1 MSTILPIVAFVII
14 LVCAG
19 LLFFLTLP
27 PKRRPRWGLRPITA
41 FSELIR
47 SLGLSVEEG
56 TRLHLTL
63 GHTGITQPTSASAL
77 IGLQALERIT
87 AVSSIS
93 DRPPLATSGEGSLT
107 LLSQSTQRAAYRL
120 NNALDLYDPQR
131 GRLTGVT
138 PLSYAAGMLP
148 IAHDE
153 NVSVHLMIGHYG
165 PEIGLLC
172 EAAVRNNAFTLAA
185 SDSLSTQAVL
195 FATTKQPLIG
205 EELFAIPAYLQT
217 SPAHVASLRVQ
228 DLLRWG
234 VILALVLSAVLGVF
248 GWL

>member
-1 MSTILPIVAFVII
+1 MSIFLSILALVII
-14 LVCAG
+14 LISAG
-19 LLFFLTLP
+19 LLFFLALP
-27 PKRRPRWGLRPITA
+27 PKRRSRWGLRPIPA
-41 FSELIR
+41 FSELVR
-47 SLGLSVEEG
+47 VLGLSVEEG

-63 GHTGITQPTSASAL
+63 GHAGITQPTSASAL
-77 IGLQALERIT
+77 VGLQALERIT
-87 AVSSIS
+87 AISSVS

-107 LLSQSTQRAAYRL
+107 LLSQSTLRAVYRL

-148 IAHDE
+148 IAYDE
-153 NVSVHLMIGHYG
+153 NVSAHLIVGHYG
-165 PEIGLLC
+165 LEIGLLC

-185 SDSLSTQAVL
+185 SDSLSAQAVL

-234 VILALVLSAVLGVF
+234 TVIALVLSAVLGVF